1 MRYKILMFVAA
12 ALSSSQVSAG
22 ELQSVYVAP
31 GGVYIANAR
40 VYVAPGPGNGEPPYV
55 APGAAYGA
63 PGYGAPGYVAP
74 APAYGAP
81 GYGAPGYA
89 APGPAYR
96 APAYYGA
103 PDLHTPH
110 RQFMASES
118 RPIHPLMRQITCRG
132 RPLRYPITAAVA
144 ASSISAMVAGDTV
157 IEGLQNDGSNT
168 GRPPDLSRS
177 GPPMLMW
184 TLPADQIPAAS
195 TATAPIC
202 DCGDAR
208 RSGGRRSQWRR
219 YSECCAHP
227 A

>member
-1 MRYKILMFVAA
+1 VRYGILMFAAA

-81 GYGAPGYA
+81 GYV

-103 PDLHTPH
+103 AGSAYAAPPVYVE
-110 RQFMASES
+110 REQA
-118 RPIHPLMRQITCRG
+118 
-132 RPLRYPITAAVA
+132 YPSAYAAEYVP
-144 ASSISAMVAGDTV
+144 
-157 IEGLQNDGSNT
+157 
-168 GRPPDLSRS
+168 RPP
-177 GPPMLMW
+177 
-184 TLPADQIPAAS
+184 AAIPY
-195 TATAPIC
+195 
-202 DCGDAR
+202 
-208 RSGGRRSQWRR
+208 SGGGRCIVNLGYGRWG
-219 YSECCAHP
+219 YCN
-227 A
+227 